1 MADKNRT
8 YYGRLYSREEV
19 DKASAE
25 YNKTITDAYSSSLEA
40 SSQKIDNGIREGA
53 ILAGDIDALY
63 KQAEDEAK
71 AARKDAASSYEGLG
85 GREFTPVYDT
95 DNNFLG
101 FKLSDD
107 KTDFSGMSSAGSV
120 SSDKETSIINFSS
133 DTAPENSPALLASAD
148 TGTSGQGQNNGSMY
162 SSLRSGGNFTT
173 KETEYIT
180 PAELKGRSDED
191 IAGKKTKAK
200 LQTSSDKWEATESGS
215 KTSDKV
221 KTAETAQ
228 SGNKHAY
235 GDEGQHKAYH
245 TVDVNK
251 DSRHSYRDEGELRSP
266 NARVVDASGRTLE
279 AGGGLKS
286 GLSSGTLKGAF
297 NKTKGKKI
305 ESGEGKDSDGEYI
318 SQKKVEKR
326 EVKAIDVSR
335 VNRNTKE
342 AVKKVGEAAKGAVES
357 DYQEADAVQGA
368 QEMREEGKKYAFA
381 TGGTAIAHAGVRA
394 NIHAGITQ
402 RSDIDRYSRF
412 DVDKNGVRLRGKPG
426 IVKTETKTASG
437 IVVTEGREKTALRR
451 GLDQAESEAGG
462 SFVTDAKNSYGSLVK
477 DIKNNMFIID
487 NHFKKQGLDIAG
499 YNEAQI
505 KAAINKGFLINKTGK
520 NVTLSESDKALLSE
534 RLKLMRKEKAL
545 KATGTWRDDAK
556 DFLSSTYSDSDFYQ
570 GYRVTKTT
578 AKAAEATL
586 KAGKVAVGSTVK
598 GVEVIGTAAAM
609 TPNAIKRAGVNI
621 AGGIGGIGS
630 KKVRKWRF
638 DQNAKFRDK
647 NAQIKAKSGRLRS
660 ATGKVTDA
668 PIKSLA
674 KVTGK
679 GISKLAGATVGKT
692 RFGKAISN
700 SFGKMRNARQAVQR
714 RWLNMTNRIRNNP
727 VTRAIGAPFRAVGKV
742 VSAVNTMKII
752 LMIAILIML
761 AVTTLIII
769 LTAAISSVVPAGADQ
784 SNFESG
790 QITMWENAK
799 KGSYDENGKYI
810 RGMNDELQSISK
822 EATTW
827 VNNNYRALRK
837 RRRGGKS
844 LTYSTSFIFAGFEF
858 DGPTNNVTERE
869 KDEDAVSSSSSGS
882 GSVTEVS
889 SSVSPQSADASE
901 KVIKTAG
908 QYESNAYQKRYYSGR
923 NGSNLTQSKGT
934 VRNKW
939 GVKETYYNM
948 DMANIEYSLKAH
960 FAGTN
965 GTTKNAKAFLRSDG
979 IKMFG
984 DEHGTAY
991 VMVAADLSIYPKGT
1005 IVQTSLGPGIVCDT
1019 GVRGQHF
1026 DIAVEWGH
1034 TVGGQ
1039 NSGTIDVWG
1048 SDLNAGSGYVD
1059 GHKACSSNYLRAI
1072 LSMATTATGNEDDP
1086 LNQEFYSKYCCHLI
1100 RNSWNYTK
1108 YVASNDWAADQTS
1121 ESIDSAED
1129 NPRKA
1134 WDDGYADEDYGHS
1147 AFSIGVMDK
1156 SYNKYGH
1163 LTHVTYA
1170 VTCRFLNC
1178 GLWGEGDY
1186 TDEGDKAGTGDTP
1199 DKAATSVGM
1208 FDVETYDYTTV
1219 DECGNTVK
1227 NDICDDD
1234 FIHDMA
1240 KSGSSEYDVQD
1251 KDNKGYEEWEGWE
1264 DEEEFEGKGLYIYES
1279 GSNTSNVEGTYDL
1292 DDEDW
1297 DDMGVSFDGLYNIDN
1312 TGMNDG
1318 GGSGTPLSSADIA
1331 EISNNVSSSLTDK
1344 DAPERADVIAK
1355 ALSLCGKV
1363 RYTWGGS
1370 WSKNTSDAHVQS
1382 TGLDCA
1388 AFVSYCVYKGTHE
1401 NGNHLNVGF
1410 SSVQHTKQL
1419 KSAGK
1424 DCGKNLRPGD
1434 ILVKIQPE
1442 DSQGH
1447 YRCHA
1452 VMYIGATSG
1461 GKFTIVE
1468 ESGSR
1473 GAHLSYYSSY
1483 KDFETRRGDGVGYQY
1498 HRNVYGD

>member
-1 MADKNRT
+1 MAEKNKT

-25 YNKTITDAYSSSLEA
+25 YNKAIIGAYSSSLEA

-53 ILAGDIDALY
+53 IHAGDIDGLY

-71 AARKDAASSYEGLG
+71 AARNDAASSYKGLG

-107 KTDFSGMSSAGSV
+107 KTDFSGMSSAGSA

-148 TGTSGQGQNNGSMY
+148 TGASGQGQNNGSMY

-180 PAELKGRSDED
+180 PAELRGRSDED
-191 IAGKKTKAK
+191 VAGKKTKAK
-200 LQTSSDKWEATESGS
+200 IQTSSDKWKATESGS

-297 NKTKGKKI
+297 SKTKGKKI

-505 KAAINKGFLINKTGK
+505 KAAISKGFLINKTGK
-520 NVTLSESDKALLSE
+520 NVALSESDKALLSE

-700 SFGKMRNARQAVQR
+700 GFGKMRNARQAVQR

-727 VTRAIGAPFRAVGKV
+727 VTRVIGTPFRAVGKV

-752 LMIAILIML
+752 LMIAVLIML

-769 LTAAISSVVPAGADQ
+769 LTSAISSIIPDGADK
-784 SNFESG
+784 SNFDSG
-790 QITMWENAK
+790 VTLWDMSK
-799 KGSYDENGKYI
+799 D
-810 RGMNDELQSISK
+810 GMNQELKDIADETESWIN
-822 EATTW
+822 A
-827 VNNNYRALRK
+827 NYRAY
-837 RRRGGKS
+837 RRDYGGLAIRYK
-844 LTYSTSFIFAGFEF
+844 TRFIFSGFEIY
-858 DGPTNNVTERE
+858 GPTNTVTER
-869 KDEDAVSSSSSGS
+869 DEDTDAIKSYDTSLDKAEDKGTASVNESATAANGPLSGS
-882 GSVTEVS
+882 T
-889 SSVSPQSADASE
+889 SA
-901 KVIKTAG
+901 TLT
-908 QYESNAYQKRYYSGR
+908 KR
-923 NGSNLTQSKGT
+923 KGT
-934 VRNKW
+934 VQ
-939 GVKETYYNM
+939 GPSGKETYYNM
-948 DMANIEYSLKAH
+948 DMANCVHTLDLHAKGKIGGLSDKAH
-960 FAGTN
+960 YFV
-965 GTTKNAKAFLRSDG
+965 RSDG
-979 IKMFG
+979 VKCYG
-984 DEHGTAY
+984 DENGIAY
-991 VMVAADLSIYPKGT
+991 VMVAANLSLRPKGT
-1005 IVQTSLGPGIVCDT
+1005 IVPTSLGPGIVADT
-1019 GVRGQHF
+1019 GSFATTNPRQL
-1026 DIAVEWGH
+1026 DIAVAW
-1034 TVGGQ
+1034 TSGGNDDKYKTI
-1039 NSGTIDVWG
+1039 NSGTVDTWG
-1048 SDLNAGSGYVD
+1048 SDLNAGAIYVD
-1059 GHKACSSNYLRAI
+1059 GSTACASNYLRGI
-1072 LSMATTATGNEDDP
+1072 LAMATTATGNESEPDNSAFYTSYCRHI
-1086 LNQEFYSKYCCHLI
+1086 LRNSYNYSKY
-1100 RNSWNYTK
+1100 
-1108 YVASNDWAADQTS
+1108 VAALNLKGQKKAKKIYPEPPSN
-1121 ESIDSAED
+1121 
-1129 NPRKA
+1129 KA
-1134 WDDGYADEDYGHS
+1134 WDDACPTGFYS
-1147 AFSIGVMDK
+1147 PAFDIQIIDK
-1156 SYNKYGH
+1156 EYNDHNH
-1163 LTHVTYA
+1163 LINVTFS
-1170 VTCRFLNC
+1170 VKLRLFDC

-1186 TDEGDKAGTGDTP
+1186 RDEPEDNGWKYAGKGASPYINPT
-1199 DKAATSVGM
+1199 KVGM
-1208 FDVETYDYTTV
+1208 FDVESYPYTATAATGEKV
-1219 DECGNTVK
+1219 SNV
-1227 NDICDDD
+1227 ICDDD
-1234 FIHDMA
+1234 YIHGLA
-1240 KSGSSEYDVQD
+1240 ATGSEEYDVSD
-1251 KDNKGYEEWEGWE
+1251 KKDKGYEVWDGWPDSGFFDDNTE
-1264 DEEEFEGKGLYIYES
+1264 CIYES
-1279 GSNTSNVEGTYDL
+1279 GSNTSNVEATYDI

-1297 DDMGVSFDGLYNIDN
+1297 ADMGVSFDGLYNIDK
-1312 TGMNDG
+1312 TADDTDIG
-1318 GGSGTPLSSADIA
+1318 GTSAPLSSEDIA
-1331 EISNNVSSSLTDK
+1331 KISNNVSSSLTKD
-1344 DAPERADVIAK
+1344 DAPERAAVIAK

-1363 RYTWGGS
+1363 KYTWGGS
-1370 WSKNTSDAHVQS
+1370 WSSSTTDSDIMR

-1388 AFVSYCVYKGTHE
+1388 AFVSYCAYKGTHE
-1401 NGNHLNVGF
+1401 DGSHLNIGF
-1410 SSVQHTKQL
+1410 SSVQRTKQL